1 MTHRYL
7 APIACMVLTA
17 AGAAFSGDAPVQEKT
32 SAPSTT
38 ELRTMTARFV
48 PADIGADLTK
58 LADSE
63 RKALG
68 HLVEAARIMD
78 SLFLRQV
85 WAGNDALLQQLS
97 RDVVTRPA
105 GPERTAAEARL
116 HYFLVNKGP
125 WSRLDHNKPFVP
137 GARQTRSRQLL
148 SCRSDHDQV
157 QKWLDRPQRRREGV
171 RHRVLHHDPKGAPGF
186 HGGSVFDR
194 IPGSSRTPRRTF
206 GRPRTPRPSRPSRS
220 S

>member
-1 MTHRYL
+1 
-7 APIACMVLTA
+7 MVLTA

-137 GARQTRSRQLL
+137 GVPVKPEAANFYPAGATKDRGPEVAR
-148 SCRSDHDQV
+148 
-157 QKWLDRPQRRREGV
+157 RPQRRREGV
-171 RHRVLHHDPKGAPGF
+171 RHRLLHHDPQGARRASRRF
-186 HGGSVFDR
+186 R
-194 IPGSSRTPRRTF
+194 IRSNTRASWRTPRRTF